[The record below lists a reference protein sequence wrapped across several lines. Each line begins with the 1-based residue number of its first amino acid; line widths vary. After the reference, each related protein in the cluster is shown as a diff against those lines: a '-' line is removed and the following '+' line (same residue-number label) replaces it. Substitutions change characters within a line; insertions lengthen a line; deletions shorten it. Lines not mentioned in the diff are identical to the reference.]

1 MDQIQLKDGTT
12 TQAEVN
18 GINLSGTSGYALLVP
33 TGEGMSLAERL
44 AGSIE
49 IQVERVNGVWQEK
62 PA

>member
-1 MDQIQLKDGTT
+1 VDQIQLQDGTI

-18 GINLSGTSGYALLVP
+18 GIDLSGTSGYALLVP

-44 AGSIE
+44 TESVE

-62 PA
+62 SA